1 MDRFQS
7 VAVQIAEGSKIW
19 LLKNEMLKS
28 GVRCEANTPI
38 VFEIGFLYV
47 LKISELIK
55 IASLRVG
62 VSAKIGCGRGA
73 DGWSGRVN
81 LGDRGAIQ
89 ESIILLVKQGL
100 CRYSFRSMDMLGGCM
115 HQDRPLQFLNPSLK
129 PSDLFRLA
137 TYFVYEKFHIWRCGC
152 FG

>member
-38 VFEIGFLYV
+38 VFEIEFLYV

-73 DGWSGRVN
+73 DGWSGMVN

-100 CRYSFRSMDMLGGCM
+100 GRHSFRSMGILGGSM
-115 HQDRPLQFLNPSLK
+115 HPGISLQFF
-129 PSDLFRLA
+129 D
-137 TYFVYEKFHIWRCGC
+137 
-152 FG
+152 FGGKSSNFLI